1 MEIGT
6 RIAMETHAPEA
17 AVIAWMLGQ
26 PGAPVRRVPRLPTGA
41 RPDLDWKYL
50 CERAVEHGLAP
61 LFLREA
67 RELALKVPA
76 AALVRLEDAA
86 EHCAGRAMKCQFTLY
101 RFLAASARRS
111 LATALL
117 KGSALVGSLYRDP
130 RIRAMDDIDLLV
142 RSRDLALARSVG
154 EEIGLGFGS
163 YQLPAFYYR
172 LIQFAAPLQADLEP
186 LVPLDL
192 HWRLHSP
199 ALLLTDRIGR
209 VWKRRRMVSVYGF
222 PTSVLDPADQWLH
235 LATHFWSHWGRTPE
249 PEDTP
254 SPEALVAGPGIAVAL
269 KWVVDLVHATSGL
282 ARELAPRDLANR
294 ADEWCAGAEAVAA
307 LVLVRPLLA
316 QLGSAFADDVLSA
329 LGSADPTN
337 RRRREESPVLG
348 ERVHPALGFRI
359 KALRRLPRW
368 IFPPERYLRAT
379 SGIGLGRAGAI
390 ALPIIRAA
398 HAARVLV
405 RVALAVA
412 ALPVAVLGRRLAA
425 RSRAKR
431 SRAARSPA
439 RVAEQLREFRA
450 FEVAYAARFALDR
463 SESQSG

>member
-1 MEIGT
+1 MES
-6 RIAMETHAPEA
+6 HAPEA
-17 AVIAWMLGQ
+17 AVIAWILGE
-26 PGAPVRRVPRLPTGA
+26 PGAAVRSIPRLPTGA
-41 RPDLDWKYL
+41 RSDLDWRYL
-50 CERAVEHGLAP
+50 SERAVEHGLAP
-61 LFLREA
+61 LLLREA

-86 EHCAGRAMKCQFTLY
+86 ASCADRAMKCQFTLY

-117 KGSALVGSLYRDP
+117 KGAALVGSLYRDP
-130 RIRAMDDIDLLV
+130 RLRAMDDIDLLV

-163 YQLPAFYYR
+163 FQLPAFYYR
-172 LIQFAAPLQADLEP
+172 LIQFASPLQADLEP

-199 ALLLTDRIGR
+199 ALLLTDRIEQ

-235 LATHFWSHWGRTPE
+235 LATHFWSHWGRTPK
-249 PEDTP
+249 PENTPDT
-254 SPEALVAGPGIAVAL
+254 EALMAGPGVAVAL
-269 KWVVDLVHATSGL
+269 KWVVDLVHATSAL
-282 ARELAPRDLANR
+282 ARELTPTDLADR
-294 ADEWCAGAEAVAA
+294 ADEWCGGAEAAAA

-316 QLGSAFADDVLSA
+316 QPGRAFADDVLSA
-329 LGSADPTN
+329 LGSADPAN
-337 RRRREESPVLG
+337 RRHSEESPMRG

-359 KALRRLPRW
+359 TTLRRLPGW
-368 IFPPERYLRAT
+368 IFPPQRYLRAI
-379 SGIGLGRAGAI
+379 SGIGPGRASAV
-390 ALPIIRAA
+390 AQWVTRAV
-398 HAARVLV
+398 HTARVLA
-405 RVALAVA
+405 RTALAAA
-412 ALPVAVLGRRLAA
+412 ALPVALLGRRLAA

-431 SRAARSPA
+431 SRRARSPA
-439 RVAEQLREFRA
+439 RVAEQLREFRT
-450 FEVAYAARFALDR
+450 FEVAYADRFPPNR